1 MIFYSEG
8 GRQMNIS
15 VRKVLIGGT
24 SPPFWIFK
32 ESSRRDPCPENLRR
46 DDFDPKCTKAESSPD
61 KHPG

>member
-1 MIFYSEG
+1 
-8 GRQMNIS
+8 MNIS